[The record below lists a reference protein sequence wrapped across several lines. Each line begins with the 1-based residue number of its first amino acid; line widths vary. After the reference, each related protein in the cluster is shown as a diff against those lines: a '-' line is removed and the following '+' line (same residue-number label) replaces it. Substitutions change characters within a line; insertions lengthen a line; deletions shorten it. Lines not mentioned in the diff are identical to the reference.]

1 MDVAERCR
9 GMRVVRAD
17 SHNSSEPESQSRLPD
32 MADES
37 SLTSDRQSQQQK
49 ERKQNKFAGVNR
61 PRFLIGQ
68 SR

>member
-17 SHNSSEPESQSRLPD
+17 SHNSSELESRSRLPD

-37 SLTSDRQSQQQK
+37 SLTSDQTITTKRAEAK
-49 ERKQNKFAGVNR
+49 
-61 PRFLIGQ
+61 
-68 SR
+68 